1 MDDVRPQ
8 EPVRIELTAEQRE
21 KVRRLTGRELSEI
34 ALTAEELE
42 QRIAPALSKN

>member
-1 MDDVRPQ
+1 MQEQ

-34 ALTAEELE
+34 ELTAEELE
-42 QRIAPALSKN
+42 QRIAPAVSRN

>member
-1 MDDVRPQ
+1 MQEQ

-34 ALTAEELE
+34 ELTAEELE
-42 QRIAPALSKN
+42 QRIAPAMSRN